1 MHQLGYE
8 KLGLNKLPCEELTLS
23 LSLSLSVSETVKVK
37 KTTSH
42 C

>member
-1 MHQLGYE
+1 MQQLGYE

-23 LSLSLSVSETVKVK
+23 LSLSVSETVEVK